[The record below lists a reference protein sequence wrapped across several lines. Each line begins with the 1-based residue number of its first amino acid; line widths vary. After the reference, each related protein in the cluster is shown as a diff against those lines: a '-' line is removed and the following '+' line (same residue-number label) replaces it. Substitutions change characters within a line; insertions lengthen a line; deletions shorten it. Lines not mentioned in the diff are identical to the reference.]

1 MKAKDLLLV
10 GSGVAIGYLIFKKDL
25 FKKKA
30 NGLGELSGGAEEIVS
45 GAGSVVTGA
54 VTTVT
59 DAVQSLVNPKQAEC
73 EKKWNEYS
81 QTIRPTSQE
90 AMEKLKADFMSSCL
104 IGK

>member
-1 MKAKDLLLV
+1 MKTKDILLLA
-10 GSGVAIGYLIFKKDL
+10 SGVAVGYLIFKKDL

-59 DAVQSLVNPKQAEC
+59 DAVQTLVNPKQAEC
-73 EKKWNEYS
+73 EQKWAKYS
-81 QTIRPTSQE
+81 QSIRPSSQE
-90 AMEKLKADFMSSCL
+90 DLDKMKAEFMASCL
-104 IGK
+104 LTK

>member
-1 MKAKDLLLV
+1 MTTKDILLLA
-10 GSGVAIGYLIFKKDL
+10 SGVAVGYLIFKKDL

-59 DAVQSLVNPKQAEC
+59 DAVQTLVNPKQAEC
-73 EKKWNEYS
+73 EKRWNEYS
-81 QTIRPTSQE
+81 STIRPTSPE

-104 IGK
+104 LTK